1 MEYQSSYPN
10 RKTRRSYMNM
20 GKVSKARGNET
31 VWEFGMRISDNVKAG
46 NKLHNDHTDRSLKSQ
61 EEFLMKREESY
72 RALLKGY
79 GLNTKAIDEAVI
91 KWYDLVI
98 KTK

>member
-1 MEYQSSYPN
+1 MEYQGTHPN

-20 GKVSKARGNET
+20 GKVSKARGYEPI
-31 VWEFGMRISDNVKAG
+31 WEFGMRVSDNIKNG
-46 NKLHNDHTDRSLKSQ
+46 NKLHDEHVERGLKQQ

-72 RALLKGY
+72 RTLLKDS
-79 GLNTKAIDEAVI
+79 GLDTKAIDEAVI
-91 KWYDLVI
+91 KWYDLAI